1 VPRPSC
7 IPISYRTKNGFNL
20 ARLGLLGGTFDPI
33 HIGHLALAR
42 TAIDALHLDQL
53 MFIPSGQ
60 PWQKTRTITPAKHR
74 LQMLNLALAPWL
86 SANNNGQALMGID
99 ALETRREGPSYTI
112 DTLIEISQRD
122 ENGAKSNN
130 SLILVLGSDQFR
142 NLATWH
148 RWEELLNYC
157 HIAVTQRE
165 TISLSDLPEPVEQ
178 LLQRHGCQTLPE
190 KTAGSIV
197 FFSMPPVAVSSTAL
211 RRSLQLHE
219 DVTTLVP
226 PTVLQ
231 YIQQNKLYNS

>member
-1 VPRPSC
+1 V
-7 IPISYRTKNGFNL
+7 
-20 ARLGLLGGTFDPI
+20 GLLGGTFDPV
-33 HIGHLALAR
+33 HIGHLALSR
-42 TAIDALHLDQL
+42 TAIDALRLDRL
-53 MFIPSGQ
+53 LVIPSGQ
-60 PWQKTRTITPAKHR
+60 PWQKKNGVTPAQHR

-86 SANNNGQALMGID
+86 KGNNGARGLMEVD
-99 ALETRREGPSYTI
+99 PLETARDGPSYTI
-112 DTLIEISQRD
+112 DTLIEIRQRTSIEQD
-122 ENGAKSNN
+122 RNT
-130 SLILVLGSDQFR
+130 SLILILGSDQFR

-148 RWEELLNYC
+148 RWNELLNYC

-165 TISLSDLPEPVEQ
+165 HIGLSDLPQPVEQ
-178 LLQRHGCQTLPE
+178 LLQQHGCQTLPE
-190 KTAGSIV
+190 KTSGSIV

>member
-1 VPRPSC
+1 MQR
-7 IPISYRTKNGFNL
+7 I
-20 ARLGLLGGTFDPI
+20 GLMGGTFDPI

-42 TAIDALHLDQL
+42 TAIDALRLNEI

-60 PWQKTRTITPAKHR
+60 PWQKKRDITKTEHR
-74 LQMLNLALAPWL
+74 IAMLNLALAPWL
-86 SANNNGQALMGID
+86 HNRMPTQAKMSIN
-99 ALETRREGPSYTI
+99 AIETERSGPSYTI
-112 DTLIEISQRD
+112 DTLIELQAPKTAII
-122 ENGAKSNN
+122 
-130 SLILVLGSDQFR
+130 LILGSDQFR

-165 TISLSDLPEPVEQ
+165 SVGLNDLAEPVEALVTQ
-178 LLQRHGCQTLPE
+178 HGCQVLPD
-190 KTAGSIV
+190 KTHGSIV

-231 YIQQNKLYNS
+231 YIQQNKLYI